1 MKVLFRI
8 LVILVVAS
16 LVGGAMFALVNVSGN
31 GTQQRSFQRHE
42 GGQFPENNGGFRPDG
57 DGGRGDHEGGRG
69 GALGLGF
76 GLVKNL
82 VVVAIIAIVYL
93 NATKWFGKA
102 KEENK
107 QIEV

>member
-57 DGGRGDHEGGRG
+57 GRDREGGSV
-69 GALGLGF
+69 LGFGF

-82 VVVAIIAIVYL
+82 AVISAFALIYL
-93 NATKWFGKA
+93 NWTRWFGKA
-102 KEENK
+102 NK
-107 QIEV
+107 KIEV

>member
-31 GTQQRSFQRHE
+31 GTQQRSFQHQE
-42 GGQFPENNGGFRPDG
+42 GGQSPQNNGGFRT
-57 DGGRGDHEGGRG
+57 DGGREREGGRG
-69 GALGLGF
+69 GMLGF
-76 GLVKNL
+76 GFGLLKNL
-82 VVVAIIAIVYL
+82 AVISVIAVIYL
-93 NATKWFGKA
+93 NWTRWFGKA
-102 KEENK
+102 TK

>member
-31 GTQQRSFQRHE
+31 GTQQRSFQRKE
-42 GGQFPENNGGFRPDG
+42 GGQSPQNNGGFRPDG
-57 DGGRGDHEGGRG
+57 GREREGGRG
-69 GALGLGF
+69 GALGF
-76 GLVKNL
+76 GLLKNL

-102 KEENK
+102 NK
-107 QIEV
+107 KIEV

>member
-42 GGQFPENNGGFRPDG
+42 GGQFSENNGGFRPDG
-57 DGGRGDHEGGRG
+57 GRDREGGRG

-76 GLVKNL
+76 GLIKNL
-82 VVVAIIAIVYL
+82 AIVAIVAIVYL

-107 QIEV
+107 QIEI

>member
-8 LVILVVAS
+8 LVILVAAS

-31 GTQQRSFQRHE
+31 GSRKNSFQQRE
-42 GGQFPENNGGFRPDG
+42 GNGQFNPNGGFRPEG
-57 DGGRGDHEGGRG
+57 DREGGRG

-102 KEENK
+102 KEANK
-107 QIEV
+107 QIKV

>member
-31 GTQQRSFQRHE
+31 GTQQRSFRRPE
-42 GGQFPENNGGFRPDG
+42 GSQFPQNNGGFRPDG
-57 DGGRGDHEGGRG
+57 ERGRGDREGGRG
-69 GALGLGF
+69 GVLGLGF

-82 VVVAIIAIVYL
+82 LVVAIIAIVYL

-102 KEENK
+102 MEENK

>member
-31 GTQQRSFQRHE
+31 GTQQRSFQRQE
-42 GGQFPENNGGFRPDG
+42 GGQSPQNNVGFRPDG
-57 DGGRGDHEGGRG
+57 GREREGGRG

-102 KEENK
+102 KEANK